1 MLYENVEH
9 VTQLINGYN
18 EIVGKLSPPELQFL
32 REHLYSVEA
41 KIQAGLGRYTW
52 QSLNIKEYT
61 DKCLPHLKTL
71 RSMVAQIG
79 FTGDDIRHKMHELE
93 QFSLFV
99 LGTAHDQK
107 PKKSTLTYT
116 LREPSSSA
124 RGAGDTKTDAAPN
137 DTKRESKVSF
147 AADVDDAG
155 LAGKCL
161 PCRQFFEAL
170 DIDRNVKVSR
180 MKKIYDSIG
189 PTLIKLESL
198 ILGTYTGD
206 TEKMQQYYV
215 YWEREIFRLLLRWEI
230 DLVFNFILTIIFSF
244 ILILRQSSE

>member
-9 VTQLINGYN
+9 VTQLISGYN
-18 EIVGKLSPPELQFL
+18 EIVEKLSPSELQFL

-61 DKCLPHLKTL
+61 EKCLPHLKSL

-79 FTGDDIRHKMHELE
+79 FTGDDIRQKLYDLE

-99 LGTAHDQK
+99 LGNANEQK
-107 PKKSTLTYT
+107 PKVSALTYT
-116 LREPSSSA
+116 LREPSTSA
-124 RGAGDTKTDAAPN
+124 RGGEVKTTVHDAATA
-137 DTKRESKVSF
+137 DKTSTKRESKVSF
-147 AADVDDAG
+147 AADVSDAG
-155 LAGKCL
+155 EKKKIL
-161 PCRQFFEAL
+161 PCREFFQAL
-170 DIDRNVKVSR
+170 EIDRNVKVSR
-180 MKKIYDSIG
+180 MKNIYDSIG

-215 YWEREIFRLLLRWEI
+215 YWEREIFRLLLR
-230 DLVFNFILTIIFSF
+230 
-244 ILILRQSSE
+244 